1 MFRTRFSTLFR
12 NSDGELRNGW
22 WIALFFLLLAA
33 GVLLTLARQRCG
45 LKHRSCQGLLFF
57 RCRNAGELR

>member
-1 MFRTRFSTLFR
+1 MFSTLFSTLFR

-33 GVLLTLARQRCG
+33 GVLLTLAR
-45 LKHRSCQGLLFF
+45 
-57 RCRNAGELR
+57 